1 MSEPK
6 LLDQLR
12 LAIRSRRYSHR
23 TEQAYVRWVR
33 QFINYHEQRHPEAL
47 DRHHVENFLSH
58 LAIDRKVAAST
69 QNQALNAIVFFY
81 RYVLERKLEWLKDV
95 VRAKRPRSLPVV
107 LSRDEVRAV
116 LDRLQGPHHLAA
128 CLMYGAGLRL
138 MECLRLRVKDID
150 FQQRIVFVRRGKG
163 GKDRSTVLPDGL
175 VQPLQQ
181 QLNRAAR
188 IHQSDLLAGCGAVYL
203 PTALAR
209 KYPNAPTEWI
219 WQWLFP
225 SRVRSVDP
233 RSGHE
238 RRHHLHEASL
248 QKAVKR
254 AVSAAGI
261 DKRATCHTLRHSF
274 ATHLLE
280 DGADIRTIQELLGHK
295 DVKTTMVYTHVTR
308 RGALGVRSPL
318 DR

>member
-1 MSEPK
+1 MPELK

-23 TEQAYVRWVR
+23 TEQAYVRWVK
-33 QFINYHEQRHPEAL
+33 QFINYNGRRHPREL
-47 DRHHVENFLSH
+47 DRRHVENFLSY
-58 LAIDRKVAAST
+58 LAVDRKVAAST
-69 QNQALNAIVFFY
+69 QNQALNAIVFLY

-95 VRAKRPRSLPVV
+95 VRAKRPRRLPAV
-107 LSRDEVRAV
+107 LSRDEVRAL
-116 LDRLQGPHHLAA
+116 LDRLRGEHRLAA
-128 CLMYGAGLRL
+128 SLMYGAGLRL

-150 FQQRIVFVRRGKG
+150 FQQRIVFVRHGKG
-163 GKDRSTVLPDGL
+163 GKDRTTVLPDGL
-175 VQPLQQ
+175 VQPLRE

-188 IHQSDLLAGCGAVYL
+188 LHQTDLLAGFGSVHM
-203 PTALAR
+203 PSALAR
-209 KYPNAPTEWI
+209 KYPKAPAEWI
-219 WQWLFP
+219 WQWVFP
-225 SRVRSVDP
+225 SRVRSTDP

-238 RRHHLHEASL
+238 ARHHLHQASL
-248 QKAVKR
+248 QKAIKR
-254 AVSAAGI
+254 AASAAGI

-295 DVKTTMVYTHVTR
+295 DVKTTMIYTHVTR